1 MMKYFRIILIYLFLF
16 GSVGQPV
23 AEEKDLLRLIQK
35 QYQSIR
41 SFSGHFIQTS
51 HRADTEIGPKKA
63 EGLVSYKRPG
73 KMRWLYEAPEEHLLV
88 TNGQTMWLY
97 DPLLENVTV
106 QKLQKITEGT
116 ALSFLLGLGNLHS
129 DFIHRE
135 ISKYL
140 LSRQDGLIVELE
152 PKKSTANLAFIQLNV
167 HPETYN
173 LQAIALMDQQDNY
186 RTIQLMNMKYNLEIE
201 DNFFEFT
208 VTNDMEVIE
217 AGN

>member
-1 MMKYFRIILIYLFLF
+1 MKYFWIILIYLLFL
-16 GSVGQPV
+16 GSVRQPV
-23 AEEKDLLRLIQK
+23 AEEKDLLQLIQK

-41 SFSGHFIQTS
+41 SFSGRFIQSS
-51 HRADTEIGPKKA
+51 HRADTGTGPKKA

-73 KMRWLYEAPEEHLLV
+73 KMRWLYEAPEEQLLV
-88 TNGQTMWLY
+88 TNGQTMWLF

-106 QKLQKITEGT
+106 QKLEKITEGT
-116 ALSFLLGLGNLHS
+116 ALSFLLGLGNLQA

-135 ISKYL
+135 ISKNL
-140 LSRQDGLIVELE
+140 LIGKDGLIVELE

-173 LQAIALMDQQDNY
+173 LQTIALMDQQDNY

>member
-1 MMKYFRIILIYLFLF
+1 MKYYSLILLLVFLF
-16 GSVGQPV
+16 GMSGQSVAKETG
-23 AEEKDLLRLIQK
+23 LLQLIQE
-35 QYQSIR
+35 QYQNIR
-41 SFSGHFIQTS
+41 SFSGYFIQTS
-51 HRADTEIGPKKA
+51 HRTNTKTGPRKA
-63 EGLVSYKRPG
+63 EGRVSYKRPG
-73 KMRWLYEAPEEHLLV
+73 KMRWLYEAPEEQLLV

-116 ALSFLLGLGNLHS
+116 ALSFLLGLGNLQA

-135 ISKYL
+135 ISKNL
-140 LSRQDGLIVELE
+140 LIGKDGLIVELE

-173 LQAIALMDQQDNY
+173 LQTIALMDQQDNY

-208 VTNDMEVIE
+208 ITKDMEVIE
-217 AGN
+217 TGN

>member
-1 MMKYFRIILIYLFLF
+1 MKYFRIILIYLFLF

-23 AEEKDLLRLIQK
+23 AEEMKLLRLIQK

-41 SFSGHFIQTS
+41 SFSGRFIQTS
-51 HRADTEIGPKKA
+51 QRADTEIGPKKA

-73 KMRWLYEAPEEHLLV
+73 KMRWLYEAPEEQLLV

-106 QKLQKITEGT
+106 QKLEKITEGT
-116 ALSFLLGLGNLHS
+116 ALSFLLGLGNLQA

-135 ISKYL
+135 ISKNL
-140 LSRQDGLIVELE
+140 LIGQDGLIVELE

-173 LQAIALMDQQDNY
+173 LQTIALMDQQDNY

-217 AGN
+217 TGN

>member
-1 MMKYFRIILIYLFLF
+1 
-16 GSVGQPV
+16 
-23 AEEKDLLRLIQK
+23 
-35 QYQSIR
+35 
-41 SFSGHFIQTS
+41 
-51 HRADTEIGPKKA
+51 
-63 EGLVSYKRPG
+63 
-73 KMRWLYEAPEEHLLV
+73 MRWLYEAPEEQLLV
-88 TNGQTMWLY
+88 TNGKTMWLY

-106 QKLQKITEGT
+106 QKLEKITEGT
-116 ALSFLLGLGNLHS
+116 ALSFLLGLGNLQT

-135 ISKYL
+135 ISKNL
-140 LSRQDGLIVELE
+140 LSGQDGLIVELE

-173 LQAIALMDQQDNY
+173 LQTIALMDQQDNY

-217 AGN
+217 TGN

>member
-1 MMKYFRIILIYLFLF
+1 MKYFWIILIYLLFL
-16 GSVGQPV
+16 GSVSQPV
-23 AEEKDLLRLIQK
+23 AEEKDLLQLIQK

-41 SFSGHFIQTS
+41 VFSGRFIQSS
-51 HRADTEIGPKKA
+51 HRADTETGPKKA

-73 KMRWLYEAPEEHLLV
+73 KMRWLYEAPEEQLLV

-106 QKLQKITEGT
+106 QKLEKITEGT
-116 ALSFLLGLGNLHS
+116 ALSFLLGLGNLQA

-135 ISKYL
+135 ISKNL
-140 LSRQDGLIVELE
+140 LIGKDGLIIELE

-173 LQAIALMDQQDNY
+173 LQTIALMDQQDNY

-201 DNFFEFT
+201 HNFFEFT

>member
-1 MMKYFRIILIYLFLF
+1 MKYFSIIIIYLFLF
-16 GSVGQPV
+16 GSFDQPV
-23 AEEKDLLRLIQK
+23 AEERKLLRLIQK

-41 SFSGHFIQTS
+41 SFSGRFIQTS

-63 EGLVSYKRPG
+63 EGLVFYKRPG
-73 KMRWLYEAPEEHLLV
+73 KMRWLYEAPEEQLLV

-97 DPLLENVTV
+97 DSLLENVTV

-116 ALSFLLGLGNLHS
+116 ALSFLLGLGNLQA

-135 ISKYL
+135 ISKNL
-140 LSRQDGLIVELE
+140 LSGQDSLIVELE
-152 PKKSTANLAFIQLNV
+152 PRKSTANLAFIQLNV

-173 LQAIALMDQQDNY
+173 LQTIALMDQQDNY

>member
-1 MMKYFRIILIYLFLF
+1 MKYFWITLIYFLILV
-16 GSVGQPV
+16 SVSQLA
-23 AEEKDLLRLIQK
+23 AEEKNLLQLIQK
-35 QYQSIR
+35 QYQSIQ
-41 SFSGHFIQTS
+41 SFSGRFIQSS
-51 HRADTEIGPKKA
+51 HRAYTETGPKKA

-73 KMRWLYEAPEEHLLV
+73 KMRWLYEAPEEQLLV

-106 QKLQKITEGT
+106 QKLEKITEGT
-116 ALSFLLGLGNLHS
+116 ALSFLLGLGNLQA

-135 ISKYL
+135 ISKNL
-140 LSRQDGLIVELE
+140 LIGQDGLIVELE

-173 LQAIALMDQQDNY
+173 LQTIALMDQQDNY

>member
-1 MMKYFRIILIYLFLF
+1 MKYFWIILIFLLFL

-23 AEEKDLLRLIQK
+23 AEEKALLQLIQK

-41 SFSGHFIQTS
+41 SFSGSFIQTS
-51 HRADTEIGPKKA
+51 HRSDTETGYKKA

-73 KMRWLYEAPEEHLLV
+73 KMRWVYEAPEEQLLV

-106 QKLQKITEGT
+106 QKLDKITEGT
-116 ALSFLLGLGNLHS
+116 ALSFLLGLGNLQT

-135 ISKYL
+135 ISKNL
-140 LSRQDGLIVELE
+140 LIGQDGLIVELE

-173 LQAIALMDQQDNY
+173 IQTIALMDQQDNY

-201 DNFFEFT
+201 DNFFKFT
-208 VTNDMEVIE
+208 VTIDMEVIE

>member
-1 MMKYFRIILIYLFLF
+1 MKYFWIILIYLLFLD
-16 GSVGQPV
+16 SVGQPV
-23 AEEKDLLRLIQK
+23 AEEKDLLQLIQK

-41 SFSGHFIQTS
+41 SFSGRFIQSS
-51 HRADTEIGPKKA
+51 HRADTETGPKKA

-73 KMRWLYEAPEEHLLV
+73 KMRWLYKAPEEQLLV

-106 QKLQKITEGT
+106 QKLEKITEGT
-116 ALSFLLGLGNLHS
+116 ALSFLLGLGNLQA
-129 DFIHRE
+129 DFIYRH
-135 ISKYL
+135 ISKNL
-140 LSRQDGLIVELE
+140 LIGQDGLIVELE

-173 LQAIALMDQQDNY
+173 LKTIALMDQQDNY

>member
-1 MMKYFRIILIYLFLF
+1 MKYFWIILIFLLFL

-23 AEEKDLLRLIQK
+23 AEEKDLLQLIQK
-35 QYQSIR
+35 QYQSIQ
-41 SFSGHFIQTS
+41 SFSGGFIQSS
-51 HRADTEIGPKKA
+51 HRADTETGPKKA

-73 KMRWLYEAPEEHLLV
+73 KMRWLYDAPEEQLLV

-106 QKLQKITEGT
+106 QKLEKITEGT
-116 ALSFLLGLGNLHS
+116 ALSFLLGLGNLRD
-129 DFIHRE
+129 DFIHRK
-135 ISKYL
+135 ISKNL
-140 LSRQDGLIVELE
+140 LIGQDGLILELE

-173 LQAIALMDQQDNY
+173 LQTIALMDQQDNY
-186 RTIQLMNMKYNLEIE
+186 RTIQLMNMEYNLEIE

-208 VTNDMEVIE
+208 VTNNMEVIE
-217 AGN
+217 TGN

>member
-1 MMKYFRIILIYLFLF
+1 MKYIWIILIYLLFL

-23 AEEKDLLRLIQK
+23 AEENLLQLIQK
-35 QYQSIR
+35 QYQSVR
-41 SFSGHFIQTS
+41 SFSGRFIQSS
-51 HRADTEIGPKKA
+51 HRADTETGPKKA

-73 KMRWLYEAPEEHLLV
+73 KMRWLYEAPEEQLLV

-106 QKLQKITEGT
+106 QKLEKITEGT
-116 ALSFLLGLGNLHS
+116 ALSFLLGLGNLQA
-129 DFIHRE
+129 DFIHRG
-135 ISKYL
+135 ISKNL
-140 LSRQDGLIVELE
+140 LIDKDGLILELE
-152 PKKSTANLAFIQLNV
+152 PKKSTANLAFIQLSV

-173 LQAIALMDQQDNY
+173 LQTIALMDQQDNY

-208 VTNDMEVIE
+208 VTIDMEVIE

>member
-1 MMKYFRIILIYLFLF
+1 MKYFWITLICFLF
-16 GSVGQPV
+16 FGSIDQPV
-23 AEEKDLLRLIQK
+23 AEEKDLLQMIQK

-41 SFSGHFIQTS
+41 SFSGRFVQSS
-51 HRADTEIGPKKA
+51 HRGDTETGLKKA
-63 EGLVSYKRPG
+63 EGHVSYKRPG
-73 KMRWLYEAPEEHLLV
+73 KMRWLYETPEEQLLV
-88 TNGQTMWLY
+88 TNGLTMWLY

-106 QKLQKITEGT
+106 QKLEKITEGT
-116 ALSFLLGLGNLHS
+116 ALSFLLGLGNLQA

-135 ISKYL
+135 ISKNL
-140 LSRQDGLIVELE
+140 LISQNGLIVELE

-173 LQAIALMDQQDNY
+173 LQTIALMDQQDNY

>member
-1 MMKYFRIILIYLFLF
+1 MKYFRIILIYLFLF
-16 GSVGQPV
+16 GSFDQPV
-23 AEEKDLLRLIQK
+23 AEERKMLRLIQK

-41 SFSGHFIQTS
+41 SFSGHFIQPS
-51 HRADTEIGPKKA
+51 HRADTETGPKKA

-73 KMRWLYEAPEEHLLV
+73 KMRWLYEAPEEQLLV

-106 QKLQKITEGT
+106 QKLEKITEGT
-116 ALSFLLGLGNLHS
+116 ALSFLLGLGNLQA

-135 ISKYL
+135 ISKNL
-140 LSRQDGLIVELE
+140 LSGQDGLIVELE

-173 LQAIALMDQQDNY
+173 LQTIALMDQQDNY

>member
-1 MMKYFRIILIYLFLF
+1 MKHFRIILIYLFLF

-23 AEEKDLLRLIQK
+23 AEGKDLLRLIQK

-41 SFSGHFIQTS
+41 SFSGRFIQTR
-51 HRADTEIGPKKA
+51 HRADTETGPKKA

-73 KMRWLYEAPEEHLLV
+73 KMRWLYEAPEEQLLV
-88 TNGQTMWLY
+88 TNGQTMWLF

-106 QKLQKITEGT
+106 QKLEKITEGT
-116 ALSFLLGLGNLHS
+116 ALSFLLGLGNLQA

-135 ISKYL
+135 ISKNL
-140 LSRQDGLIVELE
+140 LIGQDGLIVELE

-173 LQAIALMDQQDNY
+173 LQTIALMDQQDNY

-201 DNFFEFT
+201 DNFFEFR

>member
-1 MMKYFRIILIYLFLF
+1 MKYFWIILIYLLFL
-16 GSVGQPV
+16 GSVGLPV
-23 AEEKDLLRLIQK
+23 AEEKDLLQLIQK

-41 SFSGHFIQTS
+41 SFSGRFIQSS
-51 HRADTEIGPKKA
+51 HRTDTETGPKKA

-73 KMRWLYEAPEEHLLV
+73 KMRWLYEAPEEQLLV

-116 ALSFLLGLGNLHS
+116 ALSFLLGLGNLQA

-135 ISKYL
+135 ISKNL
-140 LSRQDGLIVELE
+140 LSGQDGLIVELE

-173 LQAIALMDQQDNY
+173 LQTIALMDQQDNY

>member
-1 MMKYFRIILIYLFLF
+1 MKYFRIILIYLMFL

-41 SFSGHFIQTS
+41 SFSGHFIQSS
-51 HRADTEIGPKKA
+51 HRADTETGPKKA

-73 KMRWLYEAPEEHLLV
+73 KMRWLYEAPEEQLLV

-97 DPLLENVTV
+97 DPLLENVTI
-106 QKLQKITEGT
+106 QKLEKITEGT
-116 ALSFLLGLGNLHS
+116 ALSFLLGLGNLQA
-129 DFIHRE
+129 DFIHRG
-135 ISKYL
+135 ISKNL
-140 LSRQDGLIVELE
+140 LIGQDGLILELE

-173 LQAIALMDQQDNY
+173 LQSIALMDQQNNY
-186 RTIQLMNMKYNLEIE
+186 RTIQLINMKYNLEIE
-201 DNFFEFT
+201 DIFFEFT

-217 AGN
+217 TGN